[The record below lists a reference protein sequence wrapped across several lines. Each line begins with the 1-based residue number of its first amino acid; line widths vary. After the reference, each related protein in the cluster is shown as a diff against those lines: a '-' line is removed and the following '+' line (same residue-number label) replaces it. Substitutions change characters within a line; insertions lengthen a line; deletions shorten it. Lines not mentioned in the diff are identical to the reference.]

1 MLIPPTEKYFNMNL
15 NKAERNIILS
25 DIEPPKKERININI
39 TIPNDWVISFYEQSD
54 SCRIILSYLIF
65 TVLFA
70 IFDVPFVII
79 VILYLLSY
87 ALMAYRT
94 YNVREKSLM
103 VDPYQKEL
111 NTWWY

>member
-1 MLIPPTEKYFNMNL
+1 MNL
-15 NKAERNIILS
+15 NRAERSIILS
-25 DIEPPKKERININI
+25 DIQPPKKERININI
-39 TIPNDWVISFYEQSD
+39 TLPDGWISGFYEQSD

-70 IFDVPFVII
+70 IFNVPFVII

-87 ALMAYRT
+87 SLMAYRT
-94 YNVREKSLM
+94 YDVVKNAKKE
-103 VDPYQKEL
+103 DPYQKEL